1 MSTFPVLNRWCATVR
16 AACLPSW
23 PSAQA
28 WGAQLLRQLGY
39 LRVVSVAPQRLEE
52 DGRVLHLFRNR
63 AELKK
68 AYGDVQ
74 AEIYQLKDR
83 IKQQEGA
90 TAHVQAMLEA
100 LELRLASPVSGQQA
114 LIFYQLRDLWK
125 TGGQLISALIAE
137 QIVQHEERERLRL
150 LSEFNRQQYERRQE
164 VERTFNR
171 AQLAASDA
179 RSRLA
184 DVRRSWD
191 RANRWWHYFKRRDLG
206 RRLEVTTIDTSK
218 AITELAAARNA
229 YDAVLNLPV
238 PPFPGLSVE
247 ARRAINL
254 AALAYGEIIAQPLLR
269 TSLLQLCGDA
279 SRRRAPAD
287 SYGDAATCLALMAQ
301 IARAKLAL
309 AARSS
314 DSAEVQQLIRQLG
327 ERARYRGAADV
338 LPTEDSICE
347 TQQVLREDCWGLQR
361 LLLG

>member
-1 MSTFPVLNRWCATVR
+1 MPTFPILHRWWSIVR
-16 AACLPSW
+16 AARIPSW
-23 PSAQA
+23 ASVQA
-28 WGAQLLRQLGY
+28 RGAEWVRQLGY
-39 LRVVSVAPQRLEE
+39 LRVVSVAPQRLEI

-74 AEIYQLKDR
+74 AEIHQLKDR

-90 TAHVQAMLEA
+90 TARVQATLEA

-125 TGGQLISALIAE
+125 TGGQLVSAMIAE
-137 QIVQHEERERLRL
+137 QIFQHEERERRQL
-150 LSEFNRQQYERRQE
+150 LSEFNHQQYERRQE
-164 VERTFNR
+164 MERTLNR

-179 RSRLA
+179 RSRVA
-184 DVRRSWD
+184 DVRRAWD
-191 RANRWWHYFKRRDLG
+191 RANRWWHYFKRRELD
-206 RRLEVTTIDTSK
+206 RRLEVLTIDANTAST
-218 AITELAAARNA
+218 ALTAARSA
-229 YDAVLNLPV
+229 YEAVLNLPV

-254 AALAYGEIIAQPLLR
+254 AAVAYGEIIAQPLLR
-269 TSLLQLCGDA
+269 TALLQLCGEA
-279 SRRRAPAD
+279 SRRREPVD
-287 SYGDAATCLALMAQ
+287 EYGDAAACQALVAQ

-314 DSAEVQQLIRQLG
+314 DSTEVQQLTQQLG
-327 ERARYRGAADV
+327 ERARYRVAADV

-347 TQQVLREDCWGLQR
+347 AQQVLREDCWGLRR
-361 LLLG
+361 LLLR